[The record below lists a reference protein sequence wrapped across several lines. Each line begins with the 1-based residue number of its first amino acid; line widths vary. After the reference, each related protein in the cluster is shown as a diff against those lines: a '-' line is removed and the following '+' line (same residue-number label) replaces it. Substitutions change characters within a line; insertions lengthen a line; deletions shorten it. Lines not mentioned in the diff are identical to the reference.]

1 MDMVREA
8 HYRGG
13 VGGRGRDEGFRRR
26 RVPLGAVVGVAFG
39 APE

>member
-1 MDMVREA
+1 MVREA

-13 VGGRGRDEGFRRR
+13 IGGRGRDEWFWRG
-26 RVPLGAVVGVAFG
+26 RVPLGTVVGVAFG